1 MKIERSELVD
11 LARSVYN
18 GNVEIEKFLK
28 KRLKEGTKAA
38 LFKRIEEKLWER
50 IVQQHPL
57 KNFAGERESRT
68 RANILKRICT
78 VIKSKFFHISWKR
91 VIVCG

>member
-1 MKIERSELVD
+1 MKIARNELID

-28 KRLKEGTKAA
+28 KRLKEGSKAA
-38 LFKRIEEKLWER
+38 LFKRIEEKLWGM
-50 IVQQHPL
+50 IAQQHPL
-57 KNFAGERESRT
+57 KNFAGEQESLT

-78 VIKSKFFHISWKR
+78 VIKSKFFHISCKK
-91 VIVCG
+91 VQVCG